1 MAKKTDNGTVI
12 SVKVNPA
19 LKADFLLLA
28 DLNGLDI
35 SGYVRRILQAVA
47 DNQKDLIDK
56 ARDLN
61 SRFSAEKSKLATD
74 DFNFLA
80 KQALAQV
87 LGSDSDD

>member
-1 MAKKTDNGTVI
+1 MAKKTENAVI

-19 LKADFLLLA
+19 LKADVLILA

-35 SGYVRRILQAVA
+35 SGYVRQILQSVA

-61 SRFSAEKSKLATD
+61 SKFSAEKSKLVTD
-74 DFNFLA
+74 DFDFLA
-80 KQALAQV
+80 QKALAQ
-87 LGSDSDD
+87 DSKEQF

>member
-1 MAKKTDNGTVI
+1 M
-12 SVKVNPA
+12 
-19 LKADFLLLA
+19 LLA

-80 KQALAQV
+80 KQALAQDAKADKRFLV
-87 LGSDSDD
+87 KTSKEYARNKVKAEKN